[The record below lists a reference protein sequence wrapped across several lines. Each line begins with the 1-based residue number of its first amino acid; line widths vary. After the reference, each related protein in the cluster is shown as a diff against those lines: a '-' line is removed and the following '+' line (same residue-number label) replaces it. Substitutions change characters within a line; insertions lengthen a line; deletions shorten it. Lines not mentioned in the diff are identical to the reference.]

1 MQRLAGMGGWGR
13 VSRGRLP
20 PSPPDPFFAI
30 RPEIVDV
37 SAGFS
42 ASRLGVRPGA
52 GLSTSQHEFPGPE
65 AGSSVPGARGHAPG
79 QDPALESEIPALGLC
94 GWVSG
99 LGFPLREQ
107 LGFPPPTATMNSLS
121 KHVETRS
128 GSGYGHRRKYFY
140 PGPGHARHQLMH
152 KKRGGLG
159 IRFCLFFC
167 VGGGGLGGGFGRRQQ
182 PRTPRLI
189 LGTPSPL
196 PRLTGSR
203 E

>member
-20 PSPPDPFFAI
+20 PSPPDPFFAV

-37 SAGFS
+37 SAGLS

-52 GLSTSQHEFPGPE
+52 GLSASEQEFHGPE
-65 AGSSVPGARGHAPG
+65 AGSSVPGARGPAPG

-107 LGFPPPTATMNSLS
+107 LGFPPPP
-121 KHVETRS
+121 H
-128 GSGYGHRRKYFY
+128 
-140 PGPGHARHQLMH
+140 
-152 KKRGGLG
+152 
-159 IRFCLFFC
+159 
-167 VGGGGLGGGFGRRQQ
+167 
-182 PRTPRLI
+182 
-189 LGTPSPL
+189 TPSPPMWLL
-196 PRLTGSR
+196 PKDSGAAPFPKPSGNSGVHAHAGAPMPAPPAMSAGTVMPKSR
-203 E
+203 INEEGDIV